1 MIGFLREVICF
12 TWSSR
17 YRSVDDKPY
26 PHRRQRDSRLTS
38 TLCILKDEEQE
49 TSARISVILP
59 PEQHFLRIDSTDIF
73 TIIIMA
79 TVAQIYMQKV
89 GRAAQEITYC
99 ACVYI
104 NCWRVI
110 NGHKILK
117 LWSLQSSDRSSSL
130 DQHSARTKYE
140 VGGRWLAS
148 FPGSFQQRA
157 KTAAWERG

>member
-1 MIGFLREVICF
+1 M
-12 TWSSR
+12 

-49 TSARISVILP
+49 TSARIFVILP
-59 PEQHFLRIDSTDIF
+59 PEQYFLRIDSTDIF

-79 TVAQIYMQKV
+79 RFIMQKV

-104 NCWRVI
+104 NC
-110 NGHKILK
+110 
-117 LWSLQSSDRSSSL
+117 
-130 DQHSARTKYE
+130 
-140 VGGRWLAS
+140 
-148 FPGSFQQRA
+148 
-157 KTAAWERG
+157 

>member
-17 YRSVDDKPY
+17 YQSVDDKPY
-26 PHRRQRDSRLTS
+26 PHRRQRFSRLTS
-38 TLCILKDEEQE
+38 TLCILKNKEQE
-49 TSARISVILP
+49 TSARIISVILP

-73 TIIIMA
+73 TMA
-79 TVAQIYMQKV
+79 TVAMQKV

-104 NCWRVI
+104 NCWRV
-110 NGHKILK
+110 NKILK